1 MKRFL
6 PFILISSV
14 VLQFFAP
21 FAIDISKGKI
31 QSNFIYAAKAE
42 VELYNTAFRTNKT
55 IRINTTVGNSENADQ
70 QRRLLFGSGNNMMSI
85 YLSVTL
91 WDIKENKIKDEQK
104 LTVYD
109 QNIGKSFDFLFDDGL
124 VEDTEYKLVIRLYSE
139 ETVTRPG
146 FDGGL
151 GGQTSIETTEIDS
164 ETITVRTLTAGNTTE
179 EGTGQTITTGGTVDG
194 PGAAESNLPDCG
206 FRNVGGCIARIFYYV
221 LFVPTSFL
229 FGLAGKVM
237 DFTIMYSVSD
247 SSYRTPFVSEGWKV
261 VRDLCN
267 MFFIFILLY
276 IAITTILDVGSS
288 KNKSQVVNV
297 IIIGLFINFS
307 LFATHL
313 IIDASN
319 IMARVFYNPKVLV
332 IGEKDKT
339 SGEVKNERDS
349 ETGTIQLSQAIVSKI
364 NPQRLLEKDNQ
375 NVATSQATGIT
386 NSSNITTNE
395 DNNQGI
401 TAGTFIL
408 VTLMASIVNFIG
420 MMTFLTISLSF
431 IGRVVGLWVAMV
443 LSPLAFL
450 SYTVPETKKWDY
462 VGWSSWWS
470 ETVKTAFMAPVFV
483 FFMYIIVMFLES
495 GIISNVAG
503 DGSGLTNFNK
513 ILSVIIPFIVI
524 IVLLKQ
530 AEKISTKLAGQVA
543 GTVTSAVG
551 NVGARVGGLAL
562 GGALG
567 AGAFAMRST
576 IGKMGAGL
584 TNSEK
589 LIDAEKKG
597 GISGWGAR
605 QLRNVG
611 SFTGKSSFD
620 VRSTKVG
627 QTAGKQMGVEGL
639 GKGKAGGY
647 VEYQNSIEKRKTARA
662 DTFKSSDA
670 KAAEQDAAAKDYND
684 KYQKSLYAKKLEME
698 NDRSSLSKTEFIKKW
713 KTEVFNEKEYKE
725 TYKNDI
731 KEQEKNERIQELARE
746 NKAFDQKEQDKFEK
760 EYTEKHKNDGKSSEE
775 IYRDRVKTYK
785 ESVKRDGVWG
795 ANDSTMA
802 RIDKSLKDKSKDP
815 NAEKPLTHKENFLAE
830 RNKTRAKDKIDE
842 VEKNIEKM
850 RNHQKDIAD
859 EMDDINKDLEDVANI
874 IGQPIAKADIKK
886 EHIKQAIEKVN
897 GSISEAETRI
907 ISLNNILAQNPGS
920 QVAQRELA
928 EANKAK
934 REGEAKIKS
943 MSNVLERKNKNKEK
957 ETTQQINIERQESI
971 IEKQKEIIEKE
982 QETIDKYE
990 KQQKSSS

>member
-14 VLQFFAP
+14 ILQFFAP
-21 FAIDISKGKI
+21 FAIDVRSFTPKI
-31 QSNFIYAAKAE
+31 NHR
-42 VELYNTAFRTNKT
+42 VAF
-55 IRINTTVGNSENADQ
+55 A
-70 QRRLLFGSGNNMMSI
+70 
-85 YLSVTL
+85 
-91 WDIKENKIKDEQK
+91 ENKVVFNLNFQI
-104 LTVYD
+104 
-109 QNIGKSFDFLFDDGL
+109 
-124 VEDTEYKLVIRLYSE
+124 DTSHTDK
-139 ETVTRPG
+139 TA
-146 FDGGL
+146 
-151 GGQTSIETTEIDS
+151 
-164 ETITVRTLTAGNTTE
+164 TITVTPVFDQTGTMDIKGWEEYSYMKIFKLETSLFNGDELVKKAIKERFKKEDVLTLEVDDLTPNSEYKVVVNVYEGAVYDGEEGKYDSYLFNPFSTKEATFTTNTAGDQTTDTTTE
-179 EGTGQTITTGGTVDG
+179 NITAKKEI
-194 PGAAESNLPDCG
+194 PQSNLPDCG
-206 FRNVGGCIARIFYYV
+206 SRNIGGCVARIFYYV

-229 FGLAGKVM
+229 FSLAGKVM

-276 IAITTILDVGSS
+276 IAITTILDVGGS

-332 IGEKDKT
+332 IGEKDET
-339 SGEVKNERDS
+339 SGEVKNERES

-364 NPQRLLEKDNQ
+364 NPQRLLESENQDVAKDNT
-375 NVATSQATGIT
+375 NKIT
-386 NSSNITTNE
+386 DSANIKANE
-395 DNNQGI
+395 EKNI

-408 VTLMASIVNFIG
+408 VILMASIVNFIG

-450 SYTVPETKKWDY
+450 SYTVPETKKWEY

-495 GIISNVAG
+495 KMGLDKLWES
-503 DGSGLTNFNK
+503 SGLTNFNK

-551 NVGARVGGLAL
+551 NVGAKVGGLAL

-584 TNSEK
+584 ANSEK
-589 LIDAEKKG
+589 LQNAEAKG
-597 GISGWGAR
+597 GFSGWGAR

-684 KYQKSLYAKKLEME
+684 KYQKSLYEMKKDKINLSDADFEAKYNNKKKSEITDKSF
-698 NDRSSLSKTEFIKKW
+698 NDD
-713 KTEVFNEKEYKE
+713 
-725 TYKNDI
+725 YKNKI
-731 KEQEKNERIQELARE
+731 KEQEKSGRIQELARE

-830 RNKTRAKDKIDE
+830 RNKLKAKNKIDE
-842 VEKNIEKM
+842 VENTITKM
-850 RNHQKDIAD
+850 EDVKKAIGE
-859 EMDDINKDLEDVANI
+859 EMEDINKELADVANTL
-874 IGQPIAKADIKK
+874 GQTIAPENINK
-886 EHIKQAIEKVN
+886 EHIKQAVEKIRGDVS
-897 GSISEAETRI
+897 GAEARI

-920 QVAQRELA
+920 QVAQRELI

-934 REGEAKIKS
+934 RDGEAKIKN

-957 ETTQQINIERQESI
+957 ETSQLSNIERQQSI
-971 IEKQKEIIEKE
+971 IQKQKEIIEKE
-982 QETIDKYE
+982 QETIDRYE
-990 KQQKSSS
+990 REQTKKP